1 MFLSPIRGE
10 DIFMT
15 DEVQVRAEKPQSEN
29 PVVIEGFP
37 GIGLIGNIASQYVIN
52 RLEMDYLGAID
63 SRFFPP
69 MSVLVGGLAH
79 LPVRIYEK
87 KDLGVV
93 VVSSD
98 IPVHPAASYDLA
110 RGIVSWAESIG
121 AKEMVCLA
129 GITVMGEEQRVFG
142 AATTE
147 EMLARIKGQV
157 EVFEFGTI
165 SGISGSV
172 MNECL
177 LRKMPA
183 ICLLGETHSM
193 APDPRAAVVTVKM
206 LNTLYGLNVDTTELE
221 ERADEIEFQMQKL
234 AEQVQSSSA
243 EEVPGRKELQFP
255 MYG

>member
-1 MFLSPIRGE
+1 
-10 DIFMT
+10 MT
-15 DEVQVRAEKPQSEN
+15 DEVQVRAEKPKSES

-37 GIGLIGNIASQYVIN
+37 GIGLIGNIASQYIVN
-52 RLEMDYLGAID
+52 KLEMDYLGAVD
-63 SRFFPP
+63 SKLFPP
-69 MSVLVGGLAH
+69 LSVLVGGIAH
-79 LPVRIYEK
+79 MPVRIYEK
-87 KDLGVV
+87 PDLGVV
-93 VVSSD
+93 VISSD
-98 IPVHPAASYDLA
+98 IPVHPAASYDVA

-147 EMLARIKGQV
+147 EMLERIKDKV
-157 EVFEFGTI
+157 EVFEIGTI

-177 LRKMPA
+177 LRKVPA

-193 APDPRAAVVTVKM
+193 APDPRAAVFAVKM
-206 LNTLYGLNVDTTELE
+206 LNTLYGIDADTTELE
-221 ERADEIEFQMQKL
+221 ERAEEIELQMQKL
-234 AEQVQSSSA
+234 AEQVTSTSA
-243 EEVPGRKELQFP
+243 EEVPGKKELQFP

>member
-1 MFLSPIRGE
+1 
-10 DIFMT
+10 MT

-147 EMLARIKGQV
+147 EMLARIKDRV

>member
-1 MFLSPIRGE
+1 
-10 DIFMT
+10 MT
-15 DEVQVRAEKPQSEN
+15 DEVQVRAETPQSEN

-52 RLEMDYLGAID
+52 KLEMDYLGAID

-79 LPVRIYEK
+79 MPVRIYEK
-87 KDLGVV
+87 SELGVV

-110 RGIVSWAESIG
+110 RGMVSWAESIG
-121 AKEMVCLA
+121 ATEMVCLA

-142 AATTE
+142 AATTG
-147 EMLARIKGQV
+147 EMLNKIKDKV

-172 MNECL
+172 MNQCL

-193 APDPRAAVVTVKM
+193 APDPRAAVVTIKM
-206 LNTLYGLNVDTTELE
+206 LNNLYSLNVDTTELE

-234 AEQVQSSSA
+234 AEQVQSSSV
-243 EEVPGRKELQFP
+243 EEVAGRKELQFP

>member
-1 MFLSPIRGE
+1 
-10 DIFMT
+10 MT
-15 DEVQVRAEKPQSEN
+15 DEVQVRAERPRSEN

-37 GIGLIGNIASQYVIN
+37 GIGLIGNIASQYVVN
-52 RLEMDYLGAID
+52 QLEMDYLGAID

-69 MSVLVGGLAH
+69 LSVLVGGVAH
-79 LPVRIYEK
+79 MPVRIYEK
-87 KDLGVV
+87 ADLGVV
-93 VVSSD
+93 VISSD
-98 IPVHPAASYDLA
+98 IPVHPAASYDVA
-110 RGIVSWAESIG
+110 RGIVSWVESIG

-147 EMLARIKGQV
+147 EMLEKIKDEV
-157 EVFEFGTI
+157 EVFEIGTI

-193 APDPRAAVVTVKM
+193 APDPRAAIVTVKM
-206 LNTLYGLNVDTTELE
+206 LNTLYGLDVDTKELE
-221 ERADEIEFQMQKL
+221 ERADEIELQMQKL
-234 AEQVQSSSA
+234 AEQVKSTSA
-243 EEVPGRKELQFP
+243 EEVPGKKELQYP

>member
-1 MFLSPIRGE
+1 
-10 DIFMT
+10 MT
-15 DEVQVRAEKPQSEN
+15 DEVQVKALRPKSQN

-37 GIGLIGNIASQYVIN
+37 GIGLIGNIASQYVVN
-52 RLEMDYLGAID
+52 QLEMDYLGAID

-69 MSVLVGGLAH
+69 LSVLVGGVAH
-79 LPVRIYEK
+79 MPVRIYEK
-87 KDLGVV
+87 PELDVV
-93 VVSSD
+93 VISSD
-98 IPVHPAASYDLA
+98 IPVHPAASYDVA

-129 GITVMGEEQRVFG
+129 GITVMSDQQRVFG

-147 EMLARIKGQV
+147 EMLERIKDKV
-157 EVFEFGTI
+157 EVFEIGTI

-177 LRKMPA
+177 LRNVPA

-193 APDPRAAVVTVKM
+193 APDPRAAIVTIKM
-206 LNTLYGLNVDTTELE
+206 LNTLYDLEVETKELE
-221 ERADEIEFQMQKL
+221 ERADEIELQMQKL
-234 AEQVQSSSA
+234 AEQVKSTAA
-243 EEVPGRKELQFP
+243 EEVPGKKELQFP

>member
-1 MFLSPIRGE
+1 MP
-10 DIFMT
+10 
-15 DEVQVRAEKPQSEN
+15 DEVQVTAEKPQSEN

-52 RLEMDYLGAID
+52 KLEMDYLGAID

-87 KDLGVV
+87 EDLGVV

-147 EMLARIKGQV
+147 EMLERIKGQV

-165 SGISGSV
+165 SVISGSV

-221 ERADEIEFQMQKL
+221 ERAEEIEFQMQKL

>member
-1 MFLSPIRGE
+1 
-10 DIFMT
+10 MT
-15 DEVQVRAEKPQSEN
+15 DEVQVRAEKPQSGN

-52 RLEMDYLGAID
+52 KLDMDYLGAID

-69 MSVLVGGLAH
+69 MSVLLGGLAH
-79 LPVRIYEK
+79 MPVRIYEK
-87 KDLGVV
+87 AELGVV

-98 IPVHPAASYDLA
+98 IPIHPAASYDLA
-110 RGIVSWAESIG
+110 RGMVSWAESIG

-142 AATTE
+142 AATNE
-147 EMLARIKGQV
+147 EMLERIKDKV

>member
-1 MFLSPIRGE
+1 
-10 DIFMT
+10 MT
-15 DEVQVRAEKPQSEN
+15 DEVQVRAEKPRSEN

-52 RLEMDYLGAID
+52 KLEMDYLGAID

-79 LPVRIYEK
+79 MPVRIYEK
-87 KDLGVV
+87 AELGVV

-121 AKEMVCLA
+121 ATEMVCLA

-142 AATTE
+142 AATTG
-147 EMLARIKGQV
+147 EMLNKIKDQV

-183 ICLLGETHSM
+183 VCLLGETHSM
-193 APDPRAAVVTVKM
+193 APDPRAAVVTIKM
-206 LNTLYGLNVDTTELE
+206 LNNLYSLNVDTTELE

>member
-1 MFLSPIRGE
+1 
-10 DIFMT
+10 MT

-52 RLEMDYLGAID
+52 KLEMDYLGAID

-147 EMLARIKGQV
+147 EMLERIKGQV

-177 LRKMPA
+177 LRKVPA
-183 ICLLGETHSM
+183 VCLLGETHSM

-221 ERADEIEFQMQKL
+221 ERADEIELQMQKL

-243 EEVPGRKELQFP
+243 EEVPGRKEMPFP

>member
-1 MFLSPIRGE
+1 
-10 DIFMT
+10 MT
-15 DEVQVRAEKPQSEN
+15 DEVQVIAERPRSQN

-37 GIGLIGNIASQYVIN
+37 GIGLIGNIASQYVVN
-52 RLEMDYLGAID
+52 QLEMDYLGAID

-69 MSVLVGGLAH
+69 LSVLVGGIAH
-79 LPVRIYEK
+79 MPVRIYEK
-87 KDLGVV
+87 SELGVV
-93 VVSSD
+93 VISSD
-98 IPVHPAASYDLA
+98 IPVHPAASYDVA

-121 AKEMVCLA
+121 TKEMVCLA

-147 EMLARIKGQV
+147 EMLDRIKGKV
-157 EVFEFGTI
+157 EVFEIGTI

-177 LRKMPA
+177 LRKVPA

-193 APDPRAAVVTVKM
+193 APDPRAAVFTVKM
-206 LNTLYGLNVDTTELE
+206 LNTLYGLEVETAELE
-221 ERADEIEFQMQKL
+221 ERADEIELSMQKL
-234 AEQVQSSSA
+234 AEQVKSTSA
-243 EEVPGRKELQFP
+243 EEVPGKKELQFP

>member
-52 RLEMDYLGAID
+52 KLEMDYLGAID

-87 KDLGVV
+87 EDLGVV

-147 EMLARIKGQV
+147 EMLERIKGQV

-221 ERADEIEFQMQKL
+221 ERAEEIEFQMQKL

>member
-10 DIFMT
+10 DIVMT

-147 EMLARIKGQV
+147 EMLARIKDRV

-221 ERADEIEFQMQKL
+221 ERAEEIEFQMQKL

>member
-1 MFLSPIRGE
+1 
-10 DIFMT
+10 MT
-15 DEVQVRAEKPQSEN
+15 DEVQVKALRPKSQN

-37 GIGLIGNIASQYVIN
+37 GIGLIGNIASQYVVN
-52 RLEMDYLGAID
+52 QLEMDYLGAID

-69 MSVLVGGLAH
+69 LSVLVGGVAH
-79 LPVRIYEK
+79 MPVRIYEK
-87 KDLGVV
+87 PELDVV
-93 VVSSD
+93 VISSD
-98 IPVHPAASYDLA
+98 ILVHPAASYDVA

-129 GITVMGEEQRVFG
+129 GITVMSDQQRVFG

-147 EMLARIKGQV
+147 EMLERIKDKV
-157 EVFEFGTI
+157 EVFEIGTI

-177 LRKMPA
+177 LRNVPA

-193 APDPRAAVVTVKM
+193 APDPRAAIVTIKM
-206 LNTLYGLNVDTTELE
+206 LNTLYDLEVETKELE
-221 ERADEIEFQMQKL
+221 ERADEIELQMQKL
-234 AEQVQSSSA
+234 AEQVKSTAA
-243 EEVPGRKELQFP
+243 EEVPGKKELQFP